1 VVKKVVVDT
10 SVLVDALEE
19 GDEELLAALVEREVL
34 VPYVAL
40 YEYLYGY
47 LYLGRDAEKEKR
59 VLEKLFTIV
68 YPDQQVLMKA
78 LEIDVALAKE
88 GLRVPQAD
96 IIIAATAIAAGA
108 PLLTRDLRH
117 YPRLKRFGLEV
128 ARAGCT
134 RTSSSSSATCGVV
147 ARERGAEARALGLL
161 LLEGKSRVEVEL
173 EETLVEDLPEEPD
186 WDLHARVLH
195 EWVPEVIRELLRE
208 AGVRNALIRHLK
220 DDIQAP
226 EYVAEGVAEL
236 GGREIPVTL
245 HLDGVV
251 DYYDA
256 GEATLLY
263 ARVFAGEPPA
273 SLLPYYHP
281 VPGALNP

>member
-40 YEYLYGY
+40 YEHLYGY
-47 LYLGRDAEKEKR
+47 LYFGKDAEKEKR
-59 VLEKLFTIV
+59 VLEKPFTIV

-117 YPRLKRFGLEV
+117 YPRLKRFG
-128 ARAGCT
+128 
-134 RTSSSSSATCGVV
+134 
-147 ARERGAEARALGLL
+147 
-161 LLEGKSRVEVEL
+161 VEVI
-173 EETLVEDLPEEPD
+173 TS
-186 WDLHARVLH
+186 
-195 EWVPEVIRELLRE
+195 I
-208 AGVRNALIRHLK
+208 
-220 DDIQAP
+220 
-226 EYVAEGVAEL
+226 
-236 GGREIPVTL
+236 
-245 HLDGVV
+245 
-251 DYYDA
+251 
-256 GEATLLY
+256 
-263 ARVFAGEPPA
+263 
-273 SLLPYYHP
+273 
-281 VPGALNP
+281 

>member
-1 VVKKVVVDT
+1 VVEKVVVDT
-10 SVLVDALEE
+10 SVLIDALEE

-128 ARAGCT
+128 IT
-134 RTSSSSSATCGVV
+134 R
-147 ARERGAEARALGLL
+147 
-161 LLEGKSRVEVEL
+161 
-173 EETLVEDLPEEPD
+173 
-186 WDLHARVLH
+186 
-195 EWVPEVIRELLRE
+195 I
-208 AGVRNALIRHLK
+208 
-220 DDIQAP
+220 
-226 EYVAEGVAEL
+226 
-236 GGREIPVTL
+236 
-245 HLDGVV
+245 
-251 DYYDA
+251 
-256 GEATLLY
+256 
-263 ARVFAGEPPA
+263 
-273 SLLPYYHP
+273 
-281 VPGALNP
+281 